1 MELAFSEETRMLRKE
16 IRRFVDEEF
25 RPAIDDAQEQ
35 IERYHDLDP
44 EHPHL
49 TDDVQPQ
56 PIRLPEDVV
65 ADLREKSKEL
75 GFWAMGVPEE
85 YGGAGL
91 DLVERCV
98 VLEELSKHRMGLYQA
113 GLEIIELGPGLTVG
127 EPSAYL
133 EAASEEQIEAFF
145 QPCIDGEAQSCFG
158 LTEPAAGSDPRGME
172 TKAEQD
178 GDDWIIDGQK
188 HYITYARNADFII
201 LFARTGPVGDIEN
214 HGITAFLVETDRDGV
229 ERERA
234 MPVIRP
240 EYPFEIRLDGVR
252 IPDDN
257 RLSEVGE
264 GLGLAK
270 KCLTESRVL
279 YSANSLGPV
288 DQSIRMGLDWA
299 TDRKVGGD
307 PLGDRQA
314 VQWKLAKSAVDF
326 QSAKYAVYHAAWM
339 FDQGYDARH
348 WSSMAKYKSTETLWE
363 VLDRMVQIHGGMGV
377 DADLPLERWL
387 REARV
392 RRIGEG
398 PSEIHLKTMAR
409 NLLKGY
415 EDVDPI
421 SVDR

>member
-16 IRRFVDEEF
+16 IRRFVDDEF
-25 RPAIDDAQEQ
+25 RPAIDDAQDRIQ
-35 IERYHDLDP
+35 RYHDLDP
-44 EHPHL
+44 ENPHL
-49 TDDVQPQ
+49 SDNVQPR
-56 PIRLPEDVV
+56 PIRLPKDVV
-65 ADLREKSKEL
+65 EDLRAKSKEL

-113 GLEIIELGPGLTVG
+113 GLEVIELGPGLTVG
-127 EPSAYL
+127 EPAAYL
-133 EAASEEQIEAFF
+133 RAASDHQIEEFF
-145 QPCIDGEAQSCFG
+145 QPCIDGEAKSCFG

-172 TKAEQD
+172 TKAERDDD
-178 GDDWIIDGQK
+178 GWVINGQK

-201 LFARTGPVGDIEN
+201 LFARTGPTGDIEN
-214 HGITAFLVETDRDGV
+214 HGITAFLVPTHLDGV
-229 ERERA
+229 DRERS

-240 EYPFEIRLDGVR
+240 EYPYEIRLDDVR
-252 IPDDN
+252 IPEKN
-257 RLSEVGE
+257 RLTEIGK
-264 GLGLAK
+264 GLALAK
-270 KCLTESRVL
+270 ECLTESRVL
-279 YSANSLGPV
+279 YSANSLGPI
-288 DQSIRMGLDWA
+288 DQSIRMGIEWA
-299 TDRKVGGD
+299 NDRQVGGE
-307 PLGDRQA
+307 PLADRQA
-314 VQWKLAKSAVDF
+314 VQWKIAKSATDF
-326 QSAKYAVYHAAWM
+326 QSAKYAVYHAACM
-339 FDQGYDARH
+339 FDQGEDARH

-398 PSEIHLKTMAR
+398 PSEVHLKTMAR

-415 EDVDPI
+415 DDVDPI
-421 SVDR
+421 DMT

>member
-1 MELAFSEETRMLRKE
+1 MLRKE
-16 IRRFVDEEF
+16 IRRFVDNEF
-25 RPAIDDAQEQ
+25 RPAIEDAQDR
-35 IERYHDLDP
+35 IERYHELEP
-44 EHPHL
+44 ENPHL
-49 TDDVQPQ
+49 SDNVQPQ

-65 ADLREKSKEL
+65 KDLRAKSKEL

-113 GLEIIELGPGLTVG
+113 GLEVIELGPGLTVG
-127 EPSAYL
+127 EPAAYL
-133 EAASEEQIEAFF
+133 RAASDDQIKEFF
-145 QPCIDGEAQSCFG
+145 QPCIDGEAKSCFG

-172 TKAEQD
+172 TKAERD
-178 GDDWIIDGQK
+178 GDEWVIDGQK

-214 HGITAFLVETDRDGV
+214 HGITAFLVPLDLDEI
-229 ERERA
+229 ERERS

-252 IPDDN
+252 IPDEN
-257 RLSEVGE
+257 RLTEVGE
-264 GLGLAK
+264 GLALAK
-270 KCLTESRVL
+270 ECLTESRVL
-279 YSANSLGPV
+279 YSANSLGPI
-288 DQSIRMGLDWA
+288 DQSIRMGIEWA
-299 TDRKVGGD
+299 NDRDVGGE
-307 PLGDRQA
+307 PLADRQA
-314 VQWKLAKSAVDF
+314 IQWKIAKSAADF

-339 FDQGYDARH
+339 FDQGEDARH

-398 PSEIHLKTMAR
+398 PSEVHLKTMAR

-415 EDVDPI
+415 DDVDPI
-421 SVDR
+421 GMS

>member
-1 MELAFSEETRMLRKE
+1 MLRRE

-25 RPAIDDAQEQ
+25 RPAIEDAQDR
-35 IERYHDLDP
+35 IERYHELEP
-44 EHPHL
+44 SHPRL
-49 TDDVQPQ
+49 TDNVQPQ
-56 PIRLPEDVV
+56 PIRLPEDVR
-65 ADLREKSKEL
+65 DELRAKSKEL

-91 DLVERCV
+91 DLVDRCV

-133 EAASEEQIEAFF
+133 DAADEYQREEFF
-145 QPCIDGEAQSCFG
+145 DPCIEGEAQSCFG

-172 TKAEQD
+172 TKAERD
-178 GDDWIIDGQK
+178 GDRWVINGQK

-201 LFARTGPVGDIEN
+201 LFARTGPIGDLEN
-214 HGITAFLVETDRDGV
+214 HGITAFIVPTDIDGV
-229 ERERA
+229 NRERS

-240 EYPFEIRLDGVR
+240 EYPFEIRLDDIV
-252 IPDDN
+252 IPDKYRLTEEGDGLALAKEC
-257 RLSEVGE
+257 LSE
-264 GLGLAK
+264 
-270 KCLTESRVL
+270 SRIL
-279 YSANSLGPV
+279 YAANSLGPI
-288 DQSIRMGLDWA
+288 DQSIRMAIDWSK
-299 TDRKVGGD
+299 DRDIGD
-307 PLGDRQA
+307 KPLSDRQA
-314 VQWKLAKSAVDF
+314 TQWKIAKSATDF

-339 FDQGYDARH
+339 FDQGNDARH
-348 WSSMAKYKSTETLWE
+348 ASSVAKYQSTETLWE

-377 DADLPLERWL
+377 DAELPLERWL

-398 PSEIHLKTMAR
+398 PSEVHLKTMAR

-415 EDVDPI
+415 ADP
-421 SVDR
+421 DPLPLE